1 MQTKKEKN
9 SFKQESLTM
18 FWQHLKYK
26 KVVIFLIVIGLFSIG
41 FFVGDYLQQ
50 NKIRQYISTFKN
62 IRDVDRN
69 FSYINPLLGV
79 ISAPATDIGMYA
91 DIKESITNYLEEEKK
106 DGELYDYSFYF
117 KDMSS
122 PMWYGINEDAS
133 FAPASLF
140 KLPIAIVAYRQG
152 EIDPSFFNKTFFYTQ
167 EMKDANSA
175 IPGNEASS
183 LVVGR
188 GYSVEELVE
197 IMIEFSDNGAK
208 DLLSSVLEKKYVTE
222 LFTIMSLVDPMS
234 SSSYE
239 ISSRKYAL
247 FLRLLYNGSYL
258 HSEHSEYL
266 LSISTKS
273 TFKDGLVAG
282 VPKDIPVAHKFGTHQ
297 IQESIDGKVTNISTL
312 HDCGIVY
319 HEENPYVICFMTK
332 GKDIPSL
339 LKVISHVSKMVYE
352 DTLKD
357 R

>member
-9 SFKQESLTM
+9 TSIQVFFTKL
-18 FWQHLKYK
+18 WQHQKYK
-26 KVVIFLIVIGLFSIG
+26 NIVIFFMIVGLFSTG

-50 NKIRQYISTFKN
+50 NRIRQYILTFQN

-79 ISAPATDIGMYA
+79 ISAPATDIGMYT
-91 DIKESITNYLEEEKK
+91 DIKDDISDYLEEEKK
-106 DGELYDYSFYF
+106 EGGLYDYSFYF
-117 KDMSS
+117 KDLTS

-152 EIDPSFFNKTFFYTQ
+152 EADPSFLNKVLVYTQ
-167 EMKDANSA
+167 VMKDANTA
-175 IPGNEASS
+175 VTGNEVSS

-188 GYSVEELVE
+188 GYSVEELVK
-197 IMIEFSDNGAK
+197 IMLELSDNGAK
-208 DLLSSVLEKKYVTE
+208 DLLSSALEPKYVSE
-222 LFTIMSLVDPMS
+222 LFDVMSLVDPMS
-234 SSSYE
+234 SRSYE

-258 HSEHSEYL
+258 HSRHSEYL
-266 LSISTKS
+266 LSILAKS
-273 TFKDGLVAG
+273 AFKDGLVAG
-282 VPKDIPVAHKFGTHQ
+282 VPKDTVVAHKFGTYET
-297 IQESIDGKVTNISTL
+297 QESIEGNITNVSIL

-319 HEENPYVICFMTK
+319 HEETPYVICFMTK
-332 GKDIPSL
+332 GKDIPTL
-339 LKVISHVSKMVYE
+339 LKIISHVSKMVYD
-352 DTLKD
+352 DTFKD